1 MIAMARQRNRN
12 PLNVL
17 QVDAILRS
25 LRFSRATLR
34 EIAEENDVKIHQVD
48 YLRRCASIRRAK
60 QPHRCCKCGAKIE
73 TAECLKC
80 HLQAVA
86 NGN

>member
-1 MIAMARQRNRN
+1 MIARGRRFDALNQAAIRQ
-12 PLNVL
+12 
-17 QVDAILRS
+17 ILWQ
-25 LRFSRATLR
+25 LRFSTATLAQ
-34 EIAEENDVKIHQVD
+34 IAEENEAKIQQVD
-48 YLRRCASIRRAK
+48 YLRRRFGIAREK
-60 QPHRCCKCGAKIE
+60 QPHRCSKCGAKIE